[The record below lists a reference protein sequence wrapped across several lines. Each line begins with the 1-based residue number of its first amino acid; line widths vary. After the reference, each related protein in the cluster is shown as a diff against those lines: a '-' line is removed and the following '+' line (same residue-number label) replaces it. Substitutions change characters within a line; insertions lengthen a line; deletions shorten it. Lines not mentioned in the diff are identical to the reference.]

1 MTKQPEELSERELHQ
16 LLPFYVNGSL
26 EGEELDAI
34 KAYLAGSEEARQ
46 EVAFL
51 EQLRENIK
59 KQPQV
64 NSPGELGLK
73 RLQREISRNETLR
86 SGKGEQAS
94 DLARKVQ
101 LSARAGVSV
110 WWRNLAVA
118 ACLTLVVLGAFSR
131 DVWLGDGGDMHLAGG
146 ENTAHIQITFKP
158 QATEEAIRLLL
169 LETGLTIKEGPSTL
183 GVYRLDAETSVG
195 DETLDDILQRLRSRK
210 DVVETADL
218 E

>member
-131 DVWLGDGGDMHLAGG
+131 DVWLGDGGDMHLAGS
-146 ENTAHIQITFKP
+146 ENTAHIQVTFKP

-183 GVYRLDAETSVG
+183 GVYRLDAETNAG
-195 DETLDDILQRLRSRK
+195 DETLDGILQRLRSRK